1 MPPGSLS
8 SLPAASAAAIAM
20 PRSLATLL
28 QRCLQIATL
37 ACLLFGL
44 AAPARAQGV
53 PLDDEQLSEV
63 WGQALLTLENTSLNG
78 LEFTRLTLGAD
89 VKLNANF
96 TNVRL
101 GEYSYSTRTGTGA
114 DIDIGALR
122 FGRSDGTDAQRVVSI
137 TDPYFEFVY
146 RSAVDGPGREV
157 VGMRLGFK
165 GIQGDI
171 GIAMNT
177 VSGSLRIDAGSAG
190 VIDSR
195 NDTLGGKR
203 WDGTSCASG
212 SSCPLALSQI
222 NMLTAGDANGASRD
236 FFVAV
241 LKQAVQFPTVNGV
254 SSDAAMA
261 GFWLNWRDRL
271 VASRINQTIPVNLP
285 KAGGG

>member
-1 MPPGSLS
+1 
-8 SLPAASAAAIAM
+8 M
-20 PRSLATLL
+20 PRLPTTLL
-28 QRCLQIATL
+28 QRCLQIVTL
-37 ACLLFGL
+37 VCLLAGL
-44 AAPARAQGV
+44 ATSVRAQGV

-63 WGQALLTLENTSLNG
+63 WGQALLTLENSSLNG

-89 VKLNANF
+89 VQLNANF
-96 TNVRL
+96 SKVRL
-101 GEYSYSTRTGTGA
+101 GEYSNSVRNGTGA

-122 FGRSDGTDAQRVVSI
+122 FGRSDGTDAQRLVSI

-146 RSAVDGPGREV
+146 RPAVDGPGREV
-157 VGMRLGFK
+157 IGMRLGFK

-190 VIDSR
+190 IVDSR

-222 NMLTAGDANGASRD
+222 NMLSAGDANGASRD

-241 LKQAVQFPTVNGV
+241 LKQSVQFPSVNGV
-254 SSDAAMA
+254 ASDTALA

-271 VASRINQTIPVNLP
+271 AASRVNQTIPVNLP

>member
-1 MPPGSLS
+1 MLRP
-8 SLPAASAAAIAM
+8 
-20 PRSLATLL
+20 LATLL
-28 QRCLQIATL
+28 QRCLQIAL
-37 ACLLFGL
+37 FAGLLCGL

-63 WGQALLTLENTSLNG
+63 WGQALLTLENSSLNG

-89 VKLNANF
+89 VQLNANF
-96 TNVRL
+96 TKVRL
-101 GEYSYSTRTGTGA
+101 GEYSYSARNGTGA

-122 FGRSDGTDAQRVVSI
+122 FGRSDGSDAQRVVNI

-146 RSAVDGPGREV
+146 RNAADGSGREV

-190 VIDSR
+190 IIDSR
-195 NDTLGGKR
+195 NDPLGGKR
-203 WDGTSCASG
+203 WDG
-212 SSCPLALSQI
+212 SSCTGGGGAGGGCTLTLSQI
-222 NMLTAGDANGASRD
+222 NMLSAGDSNGASRD
-236 FFVAV
+236 FFIAV
-241 LKQAVQFPTVNGV
+241 LKDAVQFPSVNGV
-254 SSDAAMA
+254 ASDTALA

-271 VASRINQTIPVNLP
+271 VASRVNQTIPANLP